1 MLPSVKNDRRDPN
14 AFYYK
19 PNRSTNPEQSF
30 SLECEQWRHGTEEK
44 HVSGQLFFDLDKQ
57 KISGALVCEVH
68 AENLPSPVRMT
79 VPVEISIK
87 RVKAADRARFLVQ
100 DLRKAAR

>member
-1 MLPSVKNDRRDPN
+1 MIVETPMPFTISPIDPQ
-14 AFYYK
+14 
-19 PNRSTNPEQSF
+19 NPEQSF

-87 RVKAADRARFLVQ
+87 RVKAADRARLLVQ